1 MRTHIVLGTLALVAL
16 CAVTV
21 AAADV
26 SGKWVAQVPGRGGD
40 PMEVTFNLKAAGD
53 KVTGT
58 VSTQFGDQDISEGKV
73 SGDDI
78 AFATVLEFG
87 DNKVKFS
94 YKGKV
99 AGNEMKLTREMQFS
113 GPPPGDGFPPAP
125 KPVEFTAKKVG

>member
-1 MRTHIVLGTLALVAL
+1 MRIHIVLWTLALVAL
-16 CAVTV
+16 STASA

-26 SGKWVAQVPGRGGD
+26 NGKWVAQIPGRMGD

-58 VSTQFGDQDISEGKV
+58 VSTQFGDQDINEGKV

-78 AFATVLEFG
+78 AFATEVEFG
-87 DNKVKFS
+87 DNKVKFT

-99 AGNEMKLTREMQFS
+99 AGSEMKLTREMQFS
-113 GPPPGDGFPPAP
+113 GPPPGGGPPPAP